1 MHGTW
6 NHEQPTLKHDYKMY
20 CMTKPE
26 PKLGNIN
33 PKKKKISRT
42 NTDNIMSLKE
52 KTTKRRTYQ
61 ENSV

>member
-1 MHGTW
+1 
-6 NHEQPTLKHDYKMY
+6 MY

-42 NTDNIMSLKE
+42 NTDNIMSLSTERKNNKKKNIPRE
-52 KTTKRRTYQ
+52 QRLAMANLWSR
-61 ENSV
+61 ED